1 MVNGRAIKSSETIR
15 RERLRRTERLVKRTR
30 PTIKRS
36 QKAIR
41 RGTMNLNRVFD
52 PSSSAERF

>member
-15 RERLRRTERLVKRTR
+15 RERLRRTKRLVKRTR
-30 PTIKRS
+30 PTTKRS

-52 PSSSAERF
+52 PSSTVERF